1 MVSSPH
7 DRRGLFTERLTM
19 PAFRKRSGRGLLI
32 HLFIT
37 PCRRRLFLFI
47 VFLFI
52 VAAAAVSLS
61 CATARQTS
69 VGDSAANATPTPQAA
84 AAPPPRE
91 KRAGGPLPTFAE
103 VKRAVAGMSKVFV
116 LIDASRGPPFV
127 VGDFNGD

>member
-61 CATARQTS
+61 CATARQAS

-84 AAPPPRE
+84 AATPQAVVATPQATATPTPQ
-91 KRAGGPLPTFAE
+91 KAGGAAAPTLAE
-103 VKRAVAGMSKVFV
+103 VKGAVARVYLDAV
-116 LIDASRGPPFV
+116 LI
-127 VGDFNGD
+127 